1 MISNSEALG
10 KIVWLMGHSRHHHT
24 FRVQDCFRVMIP
36 AIANHHY
43 RIWEGKQHPLGCMT
57 WAWLNEENHN
67 KYLAGQKIIESTDF
81 TGGDNLWIVD
91 IICPF
96 GNVRQLLSEGRKHLI
111 DLYGKGKVFN
121 AKRTKNGLI
130 KKVRL

>member
-1 MISNSEALG
+1 
-10 KIVWLMGHSRHHHT
+10 
-24 FRVQDCFRVMIP
+24 
-36 AIANHHY
+36 
-43 RIWEGKQHPLGCMT
+43 MT